1 MFLPGNEHDVGNSR
15 MLQCLKRIKD
25 HRLIIDRQKM
35 LIRDKCERMQARP
48 QSSGQN
54 DAFHIRSLYPTALLC
69 VNAGFDVG
77 VKDPGFFSYVANPL
91 WVCDIRKKTGVDRK
105 RTLLNSSH
113 QIISHAVFSS
123 KKKL

>member
-69 VNAGFDVG
+69 VNAGFDVV
-77 VKDPGFFSYVANPL
+77 VKDHGFFSYVANPL
-91 WVCDIRKKTGVDRK
+91 WVCEIPINGLLK
-105 RTLLNSSH
+105 RLLEMMSRLPSEFFLH
-113 QIISHAVFSS
+113 F
-123 KKKL
+123 